1 MTCPTP
7 RIWINRL
14 WNSFATALF
23 SDADRQGSLIPK
35 IAIFGGTFDPIHRGH
50 LHAAEVILEQGLVSK
65 IFMIPAGNPWQKEG
79 QLVAT
84 SGQRLEMCRL
94 ATSGNPKIEVL
105 DIEINRSGPTYSI
118 ETVLELEKNFPAFE
132 FSLVLG
138 TDALKNI
145 MTWHRV
151 DELIKKIEVLQLL
164 RSGEKINSADIP
176 VGIDIKIVEGSMLD
190 ISSTL
195 IREKVAKN
203 ADVSE

>member
-1 MTCPTP
+1 
-7 RIWINRL
+7 
-14 WNSFATALF
+14 
-23 SDADRQGSLIPK
+23 
-35 IAIFGGTFDPIHRGH
+35 
-50 LHAAEVILEQGLVSK
+50 
-65 IFMIPAGNPWQKEG
+65 MIPAGNPWQKEG

-84 SGQRLEMCRL
+84 SVQRLEMCRL
-94 ATSGNPKIEVL
+94 STSGNPKIEVL

-164 RSGEKINSADIP
+164 RSGEKINLTDIP
-176 VGIDIKIVEGSMLD
+176 VGIDVKIVEGAMLD

-203 ADVSE
+203 VDVSELVDSKILNLVKGIYGA

>member
-1 MTCPTP
+1 
-7 RIWINRL
+7 
-14 WNSFATALF
+14 
-23 SDADRQGSLIPK
+23 
-35 IAIFGGTFDPIHRGH
+35 
-50 LHAAEVILEQGLVSK
+50 
-65 IFMIPAGNPWQKEG
+65 MIPAGNPWQKEG

-84 SGQRLEMCRL
+84 SMQRLEMCRL
-94 ATSGNPKIEVL
+94 STSGNPKIEVL

-164 RSGEKINSADIP
+164 RSGEK
-176 VGIDIKIVEGSMLD
+176 
-190 ISSTL
+190 L
-195 IREKVAKN
+195 I
-203 ADVSE
+203 